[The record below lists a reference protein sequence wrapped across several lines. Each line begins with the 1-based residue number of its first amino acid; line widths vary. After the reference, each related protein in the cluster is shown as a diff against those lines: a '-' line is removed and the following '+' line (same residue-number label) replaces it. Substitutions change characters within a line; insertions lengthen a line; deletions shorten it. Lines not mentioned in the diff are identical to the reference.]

1 MKNRETR
8 PAGFV
13 DLQVNGYLGIDFSA
27 PGLTIDKVRQVVERL
42 RERGTVAFCPTL
54 ITSSLELY
62 ECNLPI
68 LARCLKEPDL
78 TSVLLGLHLE
88 GPFISPDDGARGA
101 HSLEHVQVP
110 SVRLIDRLRKL
121 ADDSICLLTLAPE
134 RPGAL
139 ALIDYAVKCGIT
151 VSLGH
156 HQADAETIRRACD
169 LGAAA
174 STHLG
179 NGISN
184 MIPRHPNPLWDQ
196 LDEERLTAMLITDG
210 HHLPASFIRVTVR
223 VKGVGKVVVVSDSA
237 SLAGFPAG
245 EYDCMGQKVVL
256 EPGGRIWNPVGRHL
270 VGSSACLLD
279 CMNYLAGLGLFN
291 ESDLWQLGFHNPLA
305 LIRKSIRSAPASER
319 VVWKDG
325 RFEAGA
331 SE

>member
-1 MKNRETR
+1 MKNREVH

-13 DLQVNGYLGIDFSA
+13 DLQVNGYLGIDFSG
-27 PGLTIDKVRQVVERL
+27 PDLTIDKVRQVVERL
-42 RERGTVAFCPTL
+42 RERGTVAFCPTV

-62 ECNLPI
+62 ESNLPV

-78 TSVLLGLHLE
+78 AGVLLGQHLE

-101 HSLEHVQVP
+101 HPAEHVQVP
-110 SVRLIDRLRKL
+110 SVGLLDRLRAL
-121 ADDSICLLTLAPE
+121 AKDTIAILTVAPE

-156 HQADAETIRRACD
+156 HHADAETIRRACD
-169 LGAAA
+169 LGAVA

-179 NGISN
+179 NGIGN
-184 MIPRHPNPLWDQ
+184 LIPRHPNPLWDQ
-196 LDEERLTAMLITDG
+196 LDEERLAVMLITDG
-210 HHLPASFIRVTVR
+210 HHLPASFIRVVVR
-223 VKGVGKVVVVSDSA
+223 VKGVGRVIVVSDSA
-237 SLAGFPAG
+237 PLAGFPPG

-256 EPGGRIWNPVGRHL
+256 EPGGRIWNPVGQHL
-270 VGSSACLLD
+270 VGSSACLID
-279 CMNYLAGLGLFN
+279 CMNYLAGLGVFS

-305 LIRKSIRSAPASER
+305 LIRKSIPGVPFSER

-325 RFEAGA
+325 QFEVGRQ
-331 SE
+331 